1 MNKSSKNQSNKPD
14 SKNKLQEEEN
24 LLEEIETTSE
34 HENEDE
40 ENEESD
46 NLADLLEKE
55 KQQSQEYKDSYL
67 RLMAEFDNYRKRTL
81 REKSD
86 LLKSA
91 GETIL
96 TALLPIIDDFE
107 RALDVMRTSEDI
119 QANREGTQLIYEKL
133 LSFLSSQG
141 VTAIDAAVGSDFNT
155 EYDEAITTI
164 PTEKEDL
171 KGKVVDCVQKGYTLN
186 DKVIRFAKVVV
197 GE

>member
-1 MNKSSKNQSNKPD
+1 MNKSSKNQSDKPD
-14 SKNKLQEEEN
+14 SINKLQEEEN

-34 HENEDE
+34 QEIED
-40 ENEESD
+40 EESD

-55 KQQSQEYKDSYL
+55 KQQSQEYKDSYV

-107 RALDVMRTSEDI
+107 RALDVMKTSEDI

-141 VTAIDAAVGSDFNT
+141 VSAIDAAVGRDFNT